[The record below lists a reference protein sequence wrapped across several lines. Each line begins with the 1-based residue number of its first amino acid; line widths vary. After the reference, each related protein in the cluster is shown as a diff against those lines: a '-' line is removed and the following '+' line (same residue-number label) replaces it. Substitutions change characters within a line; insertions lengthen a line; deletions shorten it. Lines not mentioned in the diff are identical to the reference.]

1 MDKGYPSSSETR
13 TRASLTSAINSS
25 ILSRRI
31 QRGHLDTPKLACHS
45 AIHRS
50 GTRVRPHVSESA
62 PLVPSLSEKK
72 ERDRHNNATKMDAR
86 RWSKRLKIPLDQRI
100 RNARSVGWMARNFCS
115 EKERRELRS
124 RVEEHLLLHLDYSP
138 QKARMETV
146 VI

>member
-1 MDKGYPSSSETR
+1 MDKGYLSSTTQ

-31 QRGHLDTPKLACHS
+31 QRGHLDIPKLACHS
-45 AIHRS
+45 AIHCY
-50 GTRVRPHVSESA
+50 GTRVQPHVSEP
-62 PLVPSLSEKK
+62 PLVPSLQK
-72 ERDRHNNATKMDAR
+72 EEIDNNSAHEDGCEAMIKALQNTARSADSQSRDR
-86 RWSKRLKIPLDQRI
+86 
-100 RNARSVGWMARNFCS
+100 SVNGMEFLLAKA

-138 QKARMETV
+138 QKARMETA